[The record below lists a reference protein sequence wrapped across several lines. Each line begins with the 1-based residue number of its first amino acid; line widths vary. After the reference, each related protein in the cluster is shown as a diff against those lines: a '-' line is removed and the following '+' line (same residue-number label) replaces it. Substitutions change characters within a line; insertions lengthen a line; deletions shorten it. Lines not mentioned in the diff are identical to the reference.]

1 MWAHSPCGPH
11 WPFWGRLGRW
21 KDRQGWEVLVNH
33 EAVEKGKTLFFK
45 KSFMDMSVLTPWDEM
60 SRMKCLLFCISQ
72 LFGGDR

>member
-1 MWAHSPCGPH
+1 MGSFGKSRSCGE
-11 WPFWGRLGRW
+11 
-21 KDRQGWEVLVNH
+21 RQNFV
-33 EAVEKGKTLFFK
+33 LFFK